1 MTSKTWPNEIQQS
14 VAAIFSDRV
23 ASGATPGSVYAVF
36 DSDGIVFGEGFGVAT
51 TAAAAGEGTPP
62 TLDTAFRVASCT
74 KSFTAAALL
83 LLRDRGLV
91 SLDDPID
98 SHLDVGPFLLD
109 GTAIDG
115 PTVGMLLSMSGGLPT
130 DDPWADRL
138 EPMTTEAFDAM
149 SRDGFR
155 LITTPGTAYEY
166 SNLGFALIG
175 RLINKLAGRPYVEVV
190 HKELLAPLGLS
201 GIGYDTGVEGTD
213 GIATGFVRR
222 AGEWLPMPEP
232 GPGAFSP
239 IGGVYA
245 SARGLAAWASW
256 LSDGFTRASDPA
268 SVLGRSTRREMQQA
282 RRTMAIE
289 EGGLFL
295 GRGYG
300 YGLIAELDT
309 HGRSVISHSGG
320 YPGFGSHMR
329 WNPESG
335 VGIVAFENVRY
346 GPVYQLAT
354 MALELILNA
363 VPVPTEVKLWPETA
377 AAREAVERLLVTWDD
392 RLAAS
397 ISAPNLDMDEP
408 FPLRRQAFE
417 ALVER
422 AGISAGSLR
431 SLAESDPTSE
441 SGAHLA
447 WTVTGA
453 AGAVRIEL
461 RMTPEAQPLVET
473 LNATAL

>member
-1 MTSKTWPNEIQQS
+1 
-14 VAAIFSDRV
+14 
-23 ASGATPGSVYAVF
+23 
-36 DSDGIVFGEGFGVAT
+36 
-51 TAAAAGEGTPP
+51 
-62 TLDTAFRVASCT
+62 
-74 KSFTAAALL
+74 
-83 LLRDRGLV
+83 
-91 SLDDPID
+91 
-98 SHLDVGPFLLD
+98 
-109 GTAIDG
+109 
-115 PTVGMLLSMSGGLPT
+115 MSGGLPT
-130 DDPWADRL
+130 DDPWADRH

-155 LITTPGTAYEY
+155 LITIPGTAYEY

-175 RLINKLAGRPYVEVV
+175 RLIEKLAGRSYIEVV
-190 HKELLAPLGLS
+190 HEEILAPLGVS

-213 GIATGFVRR
+213 GIATGYVRR

-239 IGGVYA
+239 IGGMYA

-256 LSDGFTRASDPA
+256 LSDGFTVASDSS
-268 SVLGRSTRREMQQA
+268 SVLGRPTRREMQQA

-300 YGLIAELDT
+300 YGLVAELDA
-309 HGRSVISHSGG
+309 HGRRIVSHSGG

-354 MALELILNA
+354 TALELILNA
-363 VPVPTEVKLWPETA
+363 MPVPTEVKLWPETA
-377 AAREAVERLLVTWDD
+377 AAREAVEQLLVTWDD
-392 RLAAS
+392 TLAAS
-397 ISAPNLDMDEP
+397 FSAPNLHMDEP
-408 FPLRRQAFE
+408 FPLRRLGFE
-417 ALVER
+417 ALVEH

-431 SLAESDPTSE
+431 PLAESDPTSE
-441 SGAHLA
+441 SGAHVA
-447 WTVTGA
+447 WTVTGR
-453 AGAVRIEL
+453 AGAVRVEI
-461 RMTPEAQPLVET
+461 RMTPEARPLVET